1 SAVLGEALAA
11 RRSGED
17 AREIERANSGERP
30 HRGFRLFRRRIPDA
44 DDLDKRLLGH
54 RFRLRMALPD
64 FGGAREA
71 RASCSGMDRILERL
85 AGPGGALPLGFLAIG

>member
-1 SAVLGEALAA
+1 MLGEALAA

-17 AREIERANSGERP
+17 AREIEHPDALERT
-30 HRGFRLFRRRIPDA
+30 RRRAGFLHRRITDA

-54 RFRLRMALPD
+54 RLRLRMALPD
-64 FGGAREA
+64 FGGAHEA

-85 AGPGGALPLGFLAIG
+85 AGPGGALPLGFLALG